1 MGREE
6 GYDKDTRCSKNCADA
21 SDVRL
26 SVVGHICS
34 ISHIDIVTIQ
44 TRLTMTTPPP
54 PPPRGYDGNHWKLI
68 SQGAEARLWLIDN
81 YLTIVSGTG
90 TTTSSSGGSGT
101 SSSSSSFRAAICKER
116 FAKSYRHP
124 TLDAR
129 LTKSRTRAEARC
141 LARCRKAG
149 VRCPAVLGVELA
161 VPACAATTRTART
174 STSTRATSTRSS
186 SSSTS
191 CAIANVDNNSA
202 GGSKDAEGV
211 PDAEAEEVVECT
223 GTAITSSCI
232 YLEHIEGCTVREYLE
247 RTAAAGGPVSA
258 EKGKEE
264 EAEFAPD
271 RDSDDEK
278 QAAGA
283 GGGGG
288 GGGENGPNKRAKL
301 EHHSG
306 EVGKNTAGAASG
318 RGETKTKMT
327 RVDDD
332 AMRVAKEIGMLIA
345 DMHNSN
351 IVHGD
356 LTTSE
361 SPAFILYIYIQH
373 RQGFSMPWR
382 IISHPT

>member
-1 MGREE
+1 
-6 GYDKDTRCSKNCADA
+6 
-21 SDVRL
+21 
-26 SVVGHICS
+26 
-34 ISHIDIVTIQ
+34 
-44 TRLTMTTPPP
+44 MTTPPPPPALWLP

-90 TTTSSSGGSGT
+90 TTTSSGGTST
-101 SSSSSSFRAAICKER
+101 SSSSLFRAAICKER

-161 VPACAATTRTART
+161 VPACAATTRTSRTARA
-174 STSTRATSTRSS
+174 STRATSTRSS
-186 SSSTS
+186 SSSSSTS
-191 CAIANVDNNSA
+191 CAIDNGDNNSA
-202 GGSKDAEGV
+202 GGRKDAEGV

-232 YLEHIEGCTVREYLE
+232 YLEHIEGCTVREYLV
-247 RTAAAGGPVSA
+247 RRAAAGGPVSA

-278 QAAGA
+278 QAAG
-283 GGGGG
+283 GGGG

-306 EVGKNTAGAASG
+306 EVGRNTAGAAG
-318 RGETKTKMT
+318 RGETKSKTKTKMT

-332 AMRVAKEIGMLIA
+332 AMGVAKEIGLLIA

-361 SPAFILYIYIQH
+361 SPAFIYIYIYIYISNI
-373 RQGFSMPWR
+373 GKSFLCLGASFLTPCD
-382 IISHPT
+382 IILISSIYLAGVSVIAHIS